1 MKRAVVV
8 LLLMIA
14 NAVFG
19 PGKVKT
25 VEKEPAPVRLAQK
38 SVLPREAPC
47 SEEGFVAL

>member
-19 PGKVKT
+19 PGKVRT
-25 VEKEPAPVRLAQK
+25 VEKEPAPVRFAQV
-38 SVLPREAPC
+38 SVLPPESPC
-47 SEEGFVAL
+47 AAEGFVAL